1 MNQVS
6 LKNVS
11 GKPVTKG
18 QQVRLVN
25 GRKDSFL
32 VASLGDTVIGT
43 TAQAVGNNASC
54 LINLLGTV
62 DWNDITGKPATF
74 ASSSTSTTTS
84 VPSESNSYF
93 PSGW

>member
-1 MNQVS
+1 MNQVL

-11 GKPVTKG
+11 GKPVAKG
-18 QQVRLVN
+18 QQVKLVV

-32 VASLGDTVIGT
+32 LASLGDIVLGT

-54 LINLLGTV
+54 LVNLLGTV
-62 DWNDITGKPATF
+62 NWDDIVGKPSTF
-74 ASSSTSTTTS
+74 ASSNTTPTTT
-84 VPSESNSYF
+84 VAGESNGYF